1 LTKSSKEASS
11 LYGSLGLDINNEER
25 GLGVGHVDKLPWSH
39 EGFVRSPISLNSFKG
54 PVILEIEKTMQG
66 TQRGNRG
73 EVGCE
78 KNGVEQKVV

>member
-1 LTKSSKEASS
+1 M
-11 LYGSLGLDINNEER
+11 
-25 GLGVGHVDKLPWSH
+25 DKLSWSH
-39 EGFVRSPISLNSFKG
+39 EGFIRSPISLNSFKG